1 MTEASSF
8 FIYFCLDLNVKTSHW
23 RDLFNKA
30 EREGGGVEIEFK
42 FEPFA
47 VNHLA
52 ILFLYIP
59 GCTSYYSLKQMFF
72 NN

>member
-1 MTEASSF
+1 MSKLATGE
-8 FIYFCLDLNVKTSHW
+8 ICLTRQKG
-23 RDLFNKA
+23 R
-30 EREGGGVEIEFK
+30 GGGVEIEFK

-52 ILFLYIP
+52 IPFLYIP
-59 GCTSYYSLKQMFF
+59 GCTPYYSLKQMFF

>member
-30 EREGGGVEIEFK
+30 EREGVEIE

-52 ILFLYIP
+52 IPFLYIP
-59 GCTSYYSLKQMFF
+59 GCTPYYSLKQMLI

>member
-1 MTEASSF
+1 MSKLATGE
-8 FIYFCLDLNVKTSHW
+8 ICLTRQKG
-23 RDLFNKA
+23 R
-30 EREGGGVEIEFK
+30 GGVEIK

-52 ILFLYIP
+52 IPFLYIP
-59 GCTSYYSLKQMFF
+59 GCTPYYSLKQMLI